1 MSKKLFY
8 DIETAP
14 IVGTVWGKYEQNLIW
29 TINDWYMLM
38 FAYKWEH
45 EKKTHVVALP
55 DFKLYK
61 KDPTNDLEVV
71 KKLHELFNEA
81 DIVVAHNGDQF
92 DQKKSNARFIYHDL
106 EPVAPYQSID
116 TKKVAKRY
124 FNFTSNKLDDL
135 GTHFKLGN
143 KLHTDYTLWQG
154 CMSGDM
160 KAWKAM
166 KKYNIQDVVL
176 LEKVY
181 QKMMPWM
188 TTHPNIATIDNKPSV
203 CPKCGAENSMQARGY
218 RYTKVARYKCF
229 RCREC
234 RSHVSLRAAEK
245 GQRIQYV

>member
-1 MSKKLFY
+1 MKKLFY

-29 TINDWYMLM
+29 TISDWYMLM

-55 DFKLYK
+55 DFNLYK
-61 KDPTNDLEVV
+61 KEPTNDYEVV

-92 DQKKSNARFIYHDL
+92 DQKKSNARFIYHNL
-106 EPVAPYQSID
+106 PPVSPYQQID
-116 TKKVAKRY
+116 TKKAAKRY

-135 GTHFKLGN
+135 GTYFNLGN
-143 KLHTDYTLWQG
+143 KIHTDYTLWQG
-154 CMSGDM
+154 CMNGDM
-160 KAWKAM
+160 KSWKAM

-188 TTHPNIATIDNKPSV
+188 STHPNVATIDERPDA
-203 CPKCGAENSMQARGY
+203 CPKCGEQGKMQSRGF
-218 RYTKVARYKCF
+218 RVSKVARYRKFQCQN
-229 RCREC
+229 CGSWVQE
-234 RSHVSLRAAEK
+234 RASQK
-245 GQRIQYV
+245 FKVQYV